1 MSAPV
6 PPRYDERRST
16 LLVSPPDS
24 WVPSLTQRLR
34 IRCWRRSVTSG
45 TISDMAGYLL
55 RRDGPSRADPRTL
68 LVQRGTNLHLLVGHA
83 LTEITQGFAEQGGG
97 VAERFTGLAG
107 EVRRSHPASLSLE
120 PSGGE
125 HCPSCSCSQPKGKPE
140 DATHPPTRHPSRV
153 SSAAEQLGK
162 LLPRRQ

>member
-1 MSAPV
+1 MTAPV
-6 PPRYDERRST
+6 PPRYDERRPT

-24 WVPSLTQRLR
+24 LVPSLTQRLR

-55 RRDGPSRADPRTL
+55 RRDGPSRADPNATRSERNEPPSPCRPCPDGNHAGL
-68 LVQRGTNLHLLVGHA
+68 GRAGRWRRGAFHRS
-83 LTEITQGFAEQGGG
+83 GGRG
-97 VAERFTGLAG
+97 
-107 EVRRSHPASLSLE
+107 SPE
-120 PSGGE
+120 PSGESVARTIGRRALPQLLLLPAQRQARR
-125 HCPSCSCSQPKGKPE
+125 C
-140 DATHPPTRHPSRV
+140 DAPPTRHPSRV